1 MITVTRT
8 HDFSYGHR
16 VVGHEGKCCN
26 LHGHNGR
33 VHFTCEGPSDEIGR
47 VIDFGVIKSTLC
59 QWLEDTWDHRMLLW
73 DLDPLHIPLK
83 EIDPTIKAVDF
94 NPTAENMAHYLLHHV
109 GPILLRGTSVTLRS
123 VTLEE
128 TRKCSATV
136 GL

>member
-1 MITVTRT
+1 
-8 HDFSYGHR
+8 
-16 VVGHEGKCCN
+16 
-26 LHGHNGR
+26 
-33 VHFTCEGPSDEIGR
+33 
-47 VIDFGVIKSTLC
+47 
-59 QWLEDTWDHRMLLW
+59 
-73 DLDPLHIPLK
+73 LHIPLK